1 MAVLALFIGMSV
13 TGGSSVPVVGSGG
26 GNKGDVTITESSTP
40 VQSGSF
46 GGAGS
51 GSSVRKVYTR
61 DGPGVVSLDVAST
74 EMGPAGGSG
83 FVIDDSGYIVT
94 NQHVVANADSVS
106 VRFASGA
113 REHAKVVG
121 EDPSTDVAVVKVDV
135 ARSVLKPLTL
145 GDSSKAQVGDPV
157 VAIGNPLNVG
167 LSVTTGIVSGTGRPI
182 KAPNNYTIDGAIQT
196 DAAISSGNSGGPL
209 IDANGSVIGINSQVA
224 SAGQSGVAQGI
235 GFAVPINTVKSV
247 VKQLITDG
255 EVAHGYIGVQMFP
268 AGIGELLAYT
278 GVTKQE
284 LRDKHGLPE
293 RGAIV
298 TKVVPD
304 GPADKAGIKGGKEE
318 QIKGIAVPIGDV
330 ITKVQGE
337 PVSSPDD
344 VIATVNSLKPGET
357 LSLTVVKPGKNPRQ
371 VEVKVGDQP
380 KGKP

>member
-1 MAVLALFIGMSV
+1 MVLVAASGTGSLSLPGIGGV
-13 TGGSSVPVVGSGG
+13 GGDG
-26 GNKGDVTITESSTP
+26 GNEGNVTITESSTP
-40 VQSGSF
+40 VQSGSV

-113 REHAKVVG
+113 RESAEVVG
-121 EDPSTDVAVVKVDV
+121 EDPSTDVAVVKVE
-135 ARSVLKPLTL
+135 ASKSVLKPLTL

-182 KAPNNYTIDGAIQT
+182 KAPNNYTINGAIQT

-224 SAGQSGVAQGI
+224 SAGQSGVAQGV

-247 VKQLITDG
+247 VEQLITDG
-255 EVAHGYIGVQMFP
+255 EVVHGYIGVQMFP
-268 AGIGELLAYT
+268 AGIGEVLAYT
-278 GVTKQE
+278 GLTKQE
-284 LRDKHGLPE
+284 LRDEHGLPE

-298 TKVVPD
+298 TKVVSD
-304 GPADKAGIKGGKEE
+304 GPADKAGIKGGEPE
-318 QIKGIAVPIGDV
+318 QIKGIEVPLGDV
-330 ITKVQGE
+330 ITKVRGE
-337 PVSSPDD
+337 SVSGPDD
-344 VIATVNSLKPGET
+344 VIAAVNSLKPGDT
-357 LSLTVVKPGKNPRQ
+357 LPMTVVKPGKDPRQ

-380 KGKP
+380 KGQS